1 MTFKDLKIIDP
12 ILRAIEGE
20 GYEVPSPIQIEAIPL
35 LLERKDLL
43 ASAQTGTGKTAAF
56 AIPIIQQIVKAKE
69 SNTDQDKRI
78 IRALILAPT
87 RELAEQIKTSF
98 QTYSG
103 KLNIKTGVI
112 YGGVGQRAQENMI
125 RGGIDI
131 LIATPGRLM
140 DLMQQKIV
148 RINTVEHFVL
158 DEADMLLDMGFIK
171 DVKYIKGFIPKTRQ
185 TMMFSATISKEIS
198 ALAADLLVD
207 PQHLDMAPPEK
218 MIDKISHSVFFIEK
232 KEKFDLLLD
241 LLTDK
246 KLESV
251 LVFMKTKHTA
261 NKLVEQLQEYG
272 VGVDAIHGSKSQRA
286 RQTAL
291 DDFKNKRIRVLVATD
306 IAARGID
313 IDELS
318 HVINYD
324 LPISPET
331 YVHRIGRT
339 GRRGLTGETF
349 TFCSRTERS
358 LLRAVESHTGLK
370 LKVLKL
376 DPVSPDSKFKKI
388 VEGKTSDSEFTKDI
402 SAKTNNDYK
411 ESNRGSRDNKDFNRG
426 ENRFKPKKNEQGEII
441 ENAPAN
447 FGKQKRTTRKK
458 YKNYENNVSTSFD
471 EVKTKPNNK
480 PSISSEPS
488 GFIKEDPTMK
498 ANKEPRREY
507 FPRSNKPHFEKNE
520 GERKDNNQQSNYA
533 KRDRSFTK
541 KEPNERSSYQNRT
554 NSNEHGEYAKRDR
567 TSHREDTR
575 FENKPSRSNSYRG
588 SSSRPDYANRSHSS
602 SGQNEGRIF
611 SYGDNKPKRD
621 YEKRDRTPHKD
632 SENLGNKPTHSHSY
646 RNSSTSSN
654 YADRSNTHRGQ
665 NEGRPFTYGDSKP
678 KRDYEKRDHTSHNEG
693 KANNTKRFSKKTNYG
708 KSNDNGPTLGLN
720 NNKKTNSSR
729 SYQGKPKRK
738 TSF

>member
-232 KEKFDLLLD
+232 KEKIDLLLD

-426 ENRFKPKKNEQGEII
+426 ENRFKPKKNDQGEII

-541 KEPNERSSYQNRT
+541 KNQTKEVHIKTEQIPTNMVNTQNVIALLTEKILVSKISQAVVILIEVHLLAQIMPIDHIQVVVKTKAVYSHMVIINQKEITRNVIAPLIKIVKTSETNQPIVILIEIHLQVRT
-554 NSNEHGEYAKRDR
+554 M
-567 TSHREDTR
+567 
-575 FENKPSRSNSYRG
+575 
-588 SSSRPDYANRSHSS
+588 
-602 SGQNEGRIF
+602 QIVQ
-611 SYGDNKPKRD
+611 
-621 YEKRDRTPHKD
+621 TPIVVKT
-632 SENLGNKPTHSHSY
+632 KAAHSHMVIANQKEIM
-646 RNSSTSSN
+646 RNVIILLITKAKPITLN
-654 YADRSNTHRGQ
+654 DFQKKQIMEKAMIMGQ
-665 NEGRPFTYGDSKP
+665 
-678 KRDYEKRDHTSHNEG
+678 
-693 KANNTKRFSKKTNYG
+693 
-708 KSNDNGPTLGLN
+708 L
-720 NNKKTNSSR
+720 
-729 SYQGKPKRK
+729 
-738 TSF
+738 